1 MPDGRIT
8 ELQFRSV
15 AKGRAKGG
23 ATRFGEGTYATVDNE
38 GMKLRPASS
47 RRARRLVEVAVRCG
61 GVRLERLLRLTKLPH
76 KM

>member
-23 ATRFGEGTYATVDNE
+23 ATRFGEGTYVAS
-38 GMKLRPASS
+38 ASS
-47 RRARRLVEVAVRCG
+47 ASEVTWSKWLSAG
-61 GVRLERLLRLTKLPH
+61 ALELERLLPEADPDEVPD
-76 KM
+76 